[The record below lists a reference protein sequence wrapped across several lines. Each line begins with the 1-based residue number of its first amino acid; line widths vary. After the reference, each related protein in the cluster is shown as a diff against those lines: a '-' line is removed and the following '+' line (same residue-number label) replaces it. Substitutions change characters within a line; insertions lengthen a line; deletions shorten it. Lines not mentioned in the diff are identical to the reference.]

1 MYGATA
7 GGGNMDDMKFFF
19 CLPGPAAVF
28 CGAAGLLPG
37 RGGGIEE
44 EPAWQGGLLTF
55 GSIVASRAEMRRIP
69 SIQAKAEINVSTVQL
84 QLLQTRSKETNTKT
98 QNVYLPPLHPPAH
111 LPSRLALPFLLYVY
125 RCPTLRIRLRIR
137 FSPPPSLRYPPRQ
150 LSQIRRPAKQVHERG
165 RLDAVLVNVVVTPRA
180 PGRAGCR
187 GRNRGRGRAGCRAG
201 GSAEREVGSP
211 PTDGG
216 EGGSCREG

>member
-7 GGGNMDDMKFFF
+7 GGGNMDDVKFFF
-19 CLPGPAAVF
+19 LPARPCSSLLWGCRA
-28 CGAAGLLPG
+28 AAGP
-37 RGGGIEE
+37 GGGGVEE

-69 SIQAKAEINVSTVQL
+69 SIQAKAEINVFTVQL

-111 LPSRLALPFLLYVY
+111 LPSRLALPLLPYVY

-165 RLDAVLVNVVVTPRA
+165 RIDVVLVNVVVTPRA
-180 PGRAGCR
+180 PDRAGC
-187 GRNRGRGRAGCRAG
+187 RGRGRAGCRAG
-201 GSAEREVGSP
+201 CSAEREVGSP
-211 PTDGG
+211 LTDGG